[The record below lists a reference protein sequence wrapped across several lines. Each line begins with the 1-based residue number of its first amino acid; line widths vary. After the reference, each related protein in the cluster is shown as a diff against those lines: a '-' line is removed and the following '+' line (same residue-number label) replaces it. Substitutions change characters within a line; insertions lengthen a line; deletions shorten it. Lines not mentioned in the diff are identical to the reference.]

1 MSFSTYLK
9 ELRREKCLSQ
19 NELAK
24 ILKVS
29 NSSIRNIEA
38 GRTKLPRHE
47 MFYNLADYVG
57 GDPIDLAYD
66 IFFRNEEEEYNHK
79 FRVIN
84 KIFLA
89 STWEHYFVI
98 VPAPHFIYDND
109 KVMTFDGLYWKSGF
123 PYYRVLLGYYNKKKY
138 LAAINSKD
146 KTNKLKEAIYSET
159 LFIDD
164 LENPEHIKEIRF
176 ILDKDDPDDRM
187 VFEELS
193 KIKLFNLGKE
203 VEISYVL
210 FDTKKKTYDSKTE
223 KHYVTRK
230 KSHIGI

>member
-1 MSFSTYLK
+1 
-9 ELRREKCLSQ
+9 
-19 NELAK
+19 
-24 ILKVS
+24 
-29 NSSIRNIEA
+29 
-38 GRTKLPRHE
+38 
-47 MFYNLADYVG
+47 
-57 GDPIDLAYD
+57 
-66 IFFRNEEEEYNHK
+66 
-79 FRVIN
+79 
-84 KIFLA
+84 
-89 STWEHYFVI
+89 
-98 VPAPHFIYDND
+98 
-109 KVMTFDGLYWKSGF
+109 MTFDGLYWKSGF

-176 ILDKDDPDDRM
+176 ILDKDDSDDRV
-187 VFEELS
+187 VFEELR

-210 FDTKKKTYDSKTE
+210 FDVKKKTYDSKTE

-230 KSHIGI
+230 KSRIGI